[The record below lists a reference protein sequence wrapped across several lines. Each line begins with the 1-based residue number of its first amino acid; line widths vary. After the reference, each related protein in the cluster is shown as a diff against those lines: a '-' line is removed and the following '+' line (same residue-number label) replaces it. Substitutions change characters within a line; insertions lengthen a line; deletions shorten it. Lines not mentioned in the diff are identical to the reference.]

1 METCFS
7 YCSPDAGYFSSD
19 EKRWINRI
27 HNLKEQFPDM
37 VTILAEPKDNNGCIY
52 AKMPVK
58 FLRVQ
63 GPSAQKELTVEEKE
77 ERKTRLKEGLR
88 QKQLREQEKNV

>member
-1 METCFS
+1 
-7 YCSPDAGYFSSD
+7 
-19 EKRWINRI
+19 
-27 HNLKEQFPDM
+27 M

>member
-1 METCFS
+1 METCFN

-19 EKRWINRI
+19 ERRWITKI
-27 HNLKEQFPDM
+27 HKLQKQFPEA

-58 FLRVQ
+58 FLRLQ
-63 GPSAQKELTVEEKE
+63 GPSVRKELTEEQKE
-77 ERKTRLKEGLR
+77 ACRQRLATARK
-88 QKQLREQEKNV
+88 